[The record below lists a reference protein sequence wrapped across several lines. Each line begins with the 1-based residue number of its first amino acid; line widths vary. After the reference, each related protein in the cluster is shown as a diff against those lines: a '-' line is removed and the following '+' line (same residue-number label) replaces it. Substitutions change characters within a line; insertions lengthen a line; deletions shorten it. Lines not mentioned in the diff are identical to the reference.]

1 MMHRSHADNPRT
13 GTTVFQTSDEALTY
27 VERLVD
33 AEIEFVEPPA
43 SVFDP
48 TEVLYKHLGG
58 QAC

>member
-1 MMHRSHADNPRT
+1 MHRSDADNPRT

-27 VERLVD
+27 VERLVEWRD
-33 AEIEFVEPPA
+33 IEFFPLD
-43 SVFDP
+43 SGFDP

>member
-33 AEIEFVEPPA
+33 AEIEFFEPPA
-43 SVFDP
+43 SDFDP
-48 TEVLYKHLGG
+48 GKVLNQFLGG
-58 QAC
+58 TA